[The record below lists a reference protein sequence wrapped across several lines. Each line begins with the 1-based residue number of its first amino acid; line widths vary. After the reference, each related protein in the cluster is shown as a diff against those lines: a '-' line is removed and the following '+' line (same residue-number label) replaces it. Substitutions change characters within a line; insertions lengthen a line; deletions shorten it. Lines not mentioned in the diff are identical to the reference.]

1 MEDEKIAILALL
13 EFLIVFL
20 SVMLMIK
27 IFGLE
32 DFLIIVFTIILV
44 KLFFTKL

>member
-1 MEDEKIAILALL
+1 MEDDKIAILALL

>member
-1 MEDEKIAILALL
+1 MENDKNVIIPLM
-13 EFLIVFL
+13 EFAIVFL

-32 DFLIIVFTIILV
+32 DFLFIAFTIIFV

>member
-1 MEDEKIAILALL
+1 MEDNKNFIISLM
-13 EFLIVFL
+13 EFAIVFF

-32 DFLIIVFTIILV
+32 DFLIIAFTIIFV

>member
-1 MEDEKIAILALL
+1 MEDDKIAILALL

-20 SVMLMIK
+20 SVMLMVK